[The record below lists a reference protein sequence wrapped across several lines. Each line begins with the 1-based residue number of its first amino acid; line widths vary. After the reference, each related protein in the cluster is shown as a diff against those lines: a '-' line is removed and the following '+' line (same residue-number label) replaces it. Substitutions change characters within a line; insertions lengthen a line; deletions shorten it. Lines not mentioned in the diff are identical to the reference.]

1 MWFLNLCYLLQI
13 WNKVLSSGVETIGT
27 TLGSITWLVCIL
39 QRVLKIEIFWS
50 IIFSPVMWPIQNAL
64 REKCINTDQEKLHI
78 WILFRHW
85 WLQWITFLMR
95 RFLSRHGRLE
105 NLKIVIFYQNVQL
118 VIISIPCG
126 LKFEPEKLNLN
137 QDLKIGYCLVDPL
150 LRKVPTLAMTP
161 LKNDQLFHR
170 SCLGKFGGHLRCFI
184 EKLLVYQEL

>member
-39 QRVLKIEIFWS
+39 QNVFKIETFWS
-50 IIFSPVMWPIQNAL
+50 IKFSPVMWPIQNAL
-64 REKCINTDQEKLHI
+64 REKCINTDQKKLHI

-105 NLKIVIFYQNVQL
+105 NLKIVIFYQDVCTTGDNFNSMRFE
-118 VIISIPCG
+118 IWTWKI
-126 LKFEPEKLNLN
+126 KFESRSENW
-137 QDLKIGYCLVDPL
+137 L
-150 LRKVPTLAMTP
+150 LSGWPSSQKSADISDDASKEWPIV
-161 LKNDQLFHR
+161 
-170 SCLGKFGGHLRCFI
+170 S
-184 EKLLVYQEL
+184 